1 MTFLI
6 FKHLP
11 FLCYRDR
18 VKENGRFYRVF
29 QAMNNLDKSQ
39 SRKASPNAML
49 VYEAVS
55 KFEEDEDV
63 LETKMS
69 G

>member
-1 MTFLI
+1 
-6 FKHLP
+6 
-11 FLCYRDR
+11 
-18 VKENGRFYRVF
+18 
-29 QAMNNLDKSQ
+29 MNNLDKSQ
-39 SRKASPNAML
+39 SRQASPNAML
-49 VYEAVS
+49 VFEAVS